1 SLYRPV
7 GLTQGLYHHQD
18 MLAKD
23 FNQPTINYTC
33 QVRITECFIP
43 ANRMPLALG
52 NAIARVVG
60 ISKFK

>member
-1 SLYRPV
+1 
-7 GLTQGLYHHQD
+7 

-60 ISKFK
+60 ISKLK